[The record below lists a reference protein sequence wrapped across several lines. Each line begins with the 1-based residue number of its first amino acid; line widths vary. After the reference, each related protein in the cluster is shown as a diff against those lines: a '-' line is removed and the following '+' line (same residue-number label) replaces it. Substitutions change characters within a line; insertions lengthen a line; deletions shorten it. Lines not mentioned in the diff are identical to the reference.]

1 MAFRSLPRVA
11 TILSLLGGTALA
23 QEPGPSTIPGGPKLV
38 EIQGAADKGKPPE
51 LSPEEIKTGRMAVMA
66 EHAANFRFKAA
77 EKGFPE
83 RLQGDPLFRYDDET
97 RGYIDGTVWRLGATG
112 RPRAIITTE
121 LHPNYLGGGPRVVYD
136 ALSLNPERFAATS
149 TKFVWNPTGPAVEMK
164 PIPAGPAPAA
174 TAALRMS
181 QIKELSRRFTA
192 TQDIEETERVL
203 VQLRR
208 LPREIDRYQPTSHDK
223 ADGAIFLFVNGRN
236 PGLVLLVETDGTT
249 WSYGVGRLSQPST
262 LTMKLDDEVV
272 WQQPYAN
279 LGSNNPYTA
288 GNTPAV
294 FP

>member
-23 QEPGPSTIPGGPKLV
+23 QEAGRSTIPGGPKLV
-38 EIQGAADKGKPPE
+38 EIQPAGPKEAAPD

-66 EHAANFRFKAA
+66 EHAGNFRFTAA
-77 EKGFPE
+77 EKDFPQ
-83 RLQGDPLFRYDDET
+83 RLQADPLFRYDDET

-136 ALSLNPERFAATS
+136 ALSLNPEPFAATS
-149 TKFVWNPTGPAVEMK
+149 TKFVWKPTGPAVEMK
-164 PIPAGPAPAA
+164 PIPAGPVPAA
-174 TAALRMS
+174 TAAQRMS

-203 VQLRR
+203 AQLRR
-208 LPREIDRYQPTSHDK
+208 LPREIDRYQPTSNDK

-236 PGLVLLVETDGTT
+236 PGLVLLIETDGTN

-262 LTMKLDDEVV
+262 LTMNLDDEPV
-272 WQQPYAN
+272 WKQPFAS
-279 LGSNNPYTA
+279 LGSSNPYTA

>member
-11 TILSLLGGTALA
+11 TLLSLLGGTALA
-23 QEPGPSTIPGGPKLV
+23 QEPGRSTIPGGPKLV
-38 EIQGAADKGKPPE
+38 EIQGGGAREKGPE
-51 LSPEEIKTGRMAVMA
+51 LPPEEIKTARMAVMA
-66 EHAANFRFKAA
+66 EHAGNFRFKAA
-77 EKGFPE
+77 EKDFPE
-83 RLQGDPLFRYDDET
+83 RLQADPLFRYDDET

-121 LHPNYLGGGPRVVYD
+121 LHPNYRGGGPRVVYD
-136 ALSLNPERFAATS
+136 ALSINREPFAATS
-149 TKFVWNPTGPAVEMK
+149 TKFIWNPTGPAVEMK
-164 PIPAGPAPAA
+164 PSPAGPAPAA
-174 TAALRMS
+174 TAAQRMS

-208 LPREIDRYQPTSHDK
+208 LPREIDRYQPTSHGK

-236 PGLVLLVETDGTT
+236 PGLVLLVETDGTS

-272 WQQPYAN
+272 WQQPYAS
-279 LGSNNPYTA
+279 LSSNKPYTA
-288 GNTPAV
+288 GNTPAE